1 MNKAFLIQLPKIN
14 DDRGCLS
21 VVESQIHVPFN
32 INRIYYLYDVPAGSE
47 RGGHGHRN
55 LEQLIIALSGSFT
68 VTLDD
73 GLQKKIFFL
82 DNPGYGLYVPSMMW
96 RSLTD
101 FTKGSVC
108 MVLASN
114 LYDEKDYFRDYES
127 FLNAVNGS

>member
-73 GLQKKIFFL
+73 GLQKKIFFWIIL
-82 DNPGYGLYVPSMMW
+82 VM
-96 RSLTD
+96 
-101 FTKGSVC
+101 VC
-108 MVLASN
+108 MCPL
-114 LYDEKDYFRDYES
+114 
-127 FLNAVNGS
+127 

>member
-1 MNKAFLIQLPKIN
+1 
-14 DDRGCLS
+14 
-21 VVESQIHVPFN
+21 
-32 INRIYYLYDVPAGSE
+32 
-47 RGGHGHRN
+47 
-55 LEQLIIALSGSFT
+55 
-68 VTLDD
+68 
-73 GLQKKIFFL
+73 
-82 DNPGYGLYVPSMMW
+82 MMW